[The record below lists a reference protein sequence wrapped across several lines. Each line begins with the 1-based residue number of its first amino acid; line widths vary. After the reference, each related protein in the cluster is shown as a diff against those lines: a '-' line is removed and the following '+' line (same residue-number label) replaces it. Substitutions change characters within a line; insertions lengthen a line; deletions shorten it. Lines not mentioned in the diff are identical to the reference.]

1 MSANAFINA
10 ANILMLLAYT
20 VRDILW
26 LRLLAV
32 SSSLIA
38 IPYFALQPTPQRVP
52 IGWSVIFA
60 GINLFQ
66 SWRLFLERRPV
77 KLTPEEDEVRQ
88 LAFPDLS
95 PRKVLQILSIGSWN
109 TVEPGARLLESGKP
123 ADAMSLVVRGKVRV
137 TKEGRVLG
145 ELGAGDVV
153 GSALLLSGAVADVD
167 AVAVEPVRNVRWLTG
182 TLERYLHANPDT
194 RIVLQ
199 RYLSRDLADKV
210 QRMSRTSL
218 QGSQMPN

>member
-77 KLTPEEDEVRQ
+77 KLTGEEEEVRR

-95 PRKVLQILSIGSWN
+95 PRKVLQILSIGFWSS
-109 TVEPGARLLESGKP
+109 VGPGERLLESGRR
-123 ADAMSLVVRGKVRV
+123 ADATSLIIRGKVQV
-137 TKEGRVLG
+137 SKEGRVLG

-199 RYLSRDLADKV
+199 RYLSRDLAGKV

-218 QGSQMPN
+218 QRSQMPN